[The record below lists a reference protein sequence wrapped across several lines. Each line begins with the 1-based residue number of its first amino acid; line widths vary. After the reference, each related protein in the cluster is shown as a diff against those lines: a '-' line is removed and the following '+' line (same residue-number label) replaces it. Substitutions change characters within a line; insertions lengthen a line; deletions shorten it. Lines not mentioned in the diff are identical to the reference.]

1 MVRKIAMDEHQINTD
16 LLPSYVDIVPAGI
29 VETAKLQA
37 EGYCYIKA

>member
-1 MVRKIAMDEHQINTD
+1 MVRKIAMNERQINPN

-37 EGYCYIKA
+37 KGYGYIKA